1 LQTKS
6 RLKSRLNKR
15 VRNRALKCR
24 KTYKSQ
30 EELSML
36 HPSQSNYLCRASS
49 QDGSSKP
56 GSVRHRPFSIL
67 KPKIRTL
74 AVGSFFSIEFGEM
87 IV

>member
-1 LQTKS
+1 
-6 RLKSRLNKR
+6 
-15 VRNRALKCR
+15 
-24 KTYKSQ
+24 
-30 EELSML
+30 ML